1 MKWRR
6 NGRIEVEVEVEMEGG
21 KICVSKGK
29 KGKARYGGRW
39 SRLGSNV
46 R

>member
-1 MKWRR
+1 M
-6 NGRIEVEVEVEMEGG
+6 EVEVEMEVQIEGG

-29 KGKARYGGRW
+29 KGKARYGRW
-39 SRLGSNV
+39 SRWEV